1 MFNIGMQE
9 LLLVALVALIVL
21 GPHKM
26 PSAARQLGNALVQV
40 KKMSREL
47 MRKLQESLE
56 EEKPDE

>member
-1 MFNIGMQE
+1 MQE